1 MENGDLATWASSR
14 IIVVLEGMLVRPTY
28 AGRLRKHLVPAEEW
42 AWQSQPLKHLWDYT
56 NRQNLAVEVVTFLS
70 EEVCDEAADWMSRYD
85 VPAAAV
91 DYADLDWFC
100 RSLTWRPEVTY
111 VVDSDPVRFR
121 RYGQKG
127 FAATFG
133 GEF

>member
-1 MENGDLATWASSR
+1 MENGDLASFAESR
-14 IIVVLEGMLVRPTY
+14 IVVVLEGLLTTPKYT
-28 AGRLRKHLVPAEEW
+28 GTLRKKLSPADEW
-42 AWQSQPLKHLWDYT
+42 QWQPLPIKHVWDYT
-56 NRQNLAVEVVTFLS
+56 HRQNLAVEAVTFMG
-70 EEVCDEAADWMSRYD
+70 EAVAEAAADWLAKYD
-85 VPAAAV
+85 VPFAAV

-111 VVDSDPVRFR
+111 VVDSDPIRFQ

-127 FAATFG
+127 YVAKYG